1 MSRSCEKGL
10 DGRAGIGSDSH
21 GLAKEASQVSLETV
35 LIVVAGAVRLT
46 SSFNHDASGI
56 VECLE
61 ECLVDLLDETGQACL
76 PGGRAVGVVVHHRRA
91 IDEDTRGV
99 GPL

>member
-1 MSRSCEKGL
+1 L
-10 DGRAGIGSDSH
+10 DRRAGIRSDSH
-21 GLAKEASQVSLETV
+21 GLPKEASQVGLEAE
-35 LIVVAGAVRLT
+35 LISVAGTVRLA
-46 SSFNHDASGI
+46 SSFDHDSSCV

-61 ECLVDLLDETGQACL
+61 ESLVDLLDQTSQTCL
-76 PGGRAVGVVVHHRRA
+76 PGRRGVGVVIHHCTA